1 MCYYREGRE
10 RSGKIIAEE
19 KGSEKYFEIH
29 IKIVLRFVSIAE
41 KAWIF
46 MSLTIQNLLFYRTK
60 LNGTPETEQVS

>member
-1 MCYYREGRE
+1 MHKYRHNKRMCYYREGRE

-41 KAWIF
+41 KA
-46 MSLTIQNLLFYRTK
+46 
-60 LNGTPETEQVS
+60 